1 MEKTDKSPD
10 SKNTKD
16 ILSISQCY
24 KEEKKADWEDENK
37 MNTTN
42 VYIAML
48 AVFPMSHRLAK

>member
-1 MEKTDKSPD
+1 MGSE
-10 SKNTKD
+10 
-16 ILSISQCY
+16 QCY

-48 AVFPMSHRLAK
+48 AVFAMSHGLAK